1 VKDGHGY
8 LSSVHGSFGLLL
20 TRPVGH
26 ANNGLC
32 IFRVGGDL
40 VKTILCYGDSNTWGS
55 DPETGER
62 FAEDV
67 RWPGVLRKRL
77 GDEYRVIEEG
87 LPGRTTVREDP
98 IEGDHKNGR
107 TYLMACLESH
117 RPIDLVTLMLGT
129 NDLKARF
136 GSSASDIAQGAAS
149 LADMMLRSGC
159 GPDGGAPV
167 VVLISPPAVA
177 TLTDMAQMFEGAEVK
192 SRQFAGHYERFAEQ
206 QGCEFFDAST
216 VIVSSDVDGIHLDD
230 SEHVKLGEAVAARI
244 VELL

>member
-1 VKDGHGY
+1 V
-8 LSSVHGSFGLLL
+8 
-20 TRPVGH
+20 R
-26 ANNGLC
+26 
-32 IFRVGGDL
+32 
-40 VKTILCYGDSNTWGS
+40 TILCYGDSNTWGS

-67 RWPGVLRKRL
+67 RWPGVLRQRL
-77 GDEYRVIEEG
+77 GEEYRVIEEG
-87 LPGRTTVREDP
+87 LPGRTTVRDDP

-117 RPIDLVTLMLGT
+117 RPLDLVTLMLGT

-136 GSSASDIAQGAAS
+136 GGSASDIAQGAAS

-177 TLTDMAQMFEGAEVK
+177 TLTDMAQMFEGAEEK
-192 SRQFAGHYERFAEQ
+192 SGQFRGHYERFAEQ
-206 QGCEFFDAST
+206 HGCEFFDASE
-216 VIVSSDVDGIHLDD
+216 VIVSSDVDGIHLEAG
-230 SEHVKLGEAVAARI
+230 EHRKLGEAVAARI
-244 VELL
+244 GEILG